1 MGSGESI
8 LVVDDLREQREIAS
22 KIFSQL
28 GYSVR
33 LASNGE
39 EAVKLMRNETADLI
53 VWNMIISPGIDGLE
67 TYEPII
73 SLHPNQK
80 AIIVSGFS
88 KTARFRKAQRSGAGK
103 YVKKPYTI
111 EKIGLA
117 VKSELRKNQKAA

>member
-39 EAVKLMRNETADLI
+39 EAVKLMRNHTQ
-53 VWNMIISPGIDGLE
+53 P
-67 TYEPII
+67 
-73 SLHPNQK
+73 
-80 AIIVSGFS
+80 
-88 KTARFRKAQRSGAGK
+88 
-103 YVKKPYTI
+103 KKMDW
-111 EKIGLA
+111 L
-117 VKSELRKNQKAA
+117 